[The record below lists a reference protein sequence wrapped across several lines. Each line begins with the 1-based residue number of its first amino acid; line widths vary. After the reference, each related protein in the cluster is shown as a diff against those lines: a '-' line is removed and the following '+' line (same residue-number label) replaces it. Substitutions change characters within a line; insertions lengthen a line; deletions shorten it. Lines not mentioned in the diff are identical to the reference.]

1 VPRPDRP
8 ALPPREL
15 GARLDKILACAEKL
29 VASLSVGVLERRAPE
44 GDRQIRDLAFQVF
57 RRGLAYVDGMDMGAL
72 PAAWLEETAPAD
84 LVDGPAIARYGA
96 LVRGRVSGWFEGAA
110 ASEYAR
116 TIEVFDGPQNG
127 HDLLERMTV
136 TVAQHLRRLC
146 ALAGE
151 LDLRPADPL
160 LLSVFEGL
168 PLPASPWQ

>member
-1 VPRPDRP
+1 MPHPDRP

-15 GARLDKILACAEKL
+15 GARLDRILACAEKL
-29 VASLSVGVLERRAPE
+29 VASLSVGALERWVPQ
-44 GDRQIRDLAFQVF
+44 GDRRVRDLAFQVF

-84 LVDGPAIARYGA
+84 LIDGPAIARYGA

-127 HDLLERMTV
+127 HDLLERMAV
-136 TVAQHLRRLC
+136 TVAQHLRRLR
-146 ALAGE
+146 ALGAE
-151 LDLRPADPL
+151 VDPMPADPL
-160 LLSVFEGL
+160 PLSVFEGL